1 MFSLLTTTDRYSC
14 DLWSFYIVLT
24 VLPKPAEMNQ
34 RITEAS
40 RKWANLWCRDLGEF
54 LYGCERTDRMIG
66 SLHLEKH
73 DTGFNVEAF
82 RWSFF
87 SWAVFDDG
95 LPCSPVARRRYRS
108 SEQTEWQTWHS
119 LPVSGRC
126 VLDTTPISVI
136 CPSPVQAI
144 KKADQWKEC
153 TTIRKILFFLIS

>member
-54 LYGCERTDRMIG
+54 LCECERTDRMIG

-73 DTGFNVEAF
+73 DTGFNVEAL
-82 RWSFF
+82 RWPFF
-87 SWAVFDDG
+87 SWAVYTAAYHVHRLHVADTDLVSKLNGKLGISCPFQVAASWIP
-95 LPCSPVARRRYRS
+95 LPYRWYVRARS
-108 SEQTEWQTWHS
+108 KP
-119 LPVSGRC
+119 L
-126 VLDTTPISVI
+126 
-136 CPSPVQAI
+136 
-144 KKADQWKEC
+144 
-153 TTIRKILFFLIS
+153 RKRINEKDAQR